1 MRLAKRHIFLLLGG
15 LLTIALAA
23 GLLYAQV
30 QRGKYGST
38 APGQLTQH
46 APPSLSPDS
55 VHQVAAY
62 PLYPPELAGGE
73 GRLETQSYC
82 SLCHSTRYITMQAPL
97 PAATWEAE
105 VGKMRK
111 IFGAPIPDAPAA
123 RIIQY
128 LQSHYT
134 PETRKP

>member
-1 MRLAKRHIFLLLGG
+1 MRLARRHIRLLLGG
-15 LLTIALAA
+15 TFAMVLIA
-23 GLLYAQV
+23 GLVYAQA

-38 APGQLTQH
+38 TLGQLAQP
-46 APPSLSPDS
+46 APPTLTPDS
-55 VHQVAAY
+55 VYQVSAY
-62 PLYPPELAGGE
+62 RLYPPDLAEGE

-97 PAATWEAE
+97 PAATWETE

-111 IFGAPIPDAPAA
+111 MFGAPIPDAPAA
-123 RIIQY
+123 VIVKY
-128 LQSHYT
+128 LQAHYT